1 MDRYDNDQEKMVAM
15 MKVQKKGGMKD
26 SVIVR
31 LLTYHPN
38 GQLASTTDM
47 IRDIRHGKHIAFSP
61 SGIMIEK
68 GKYENDRKSSTWSWY
83 GVDGILDSLRT
94 YDKGMLSGKSVNY
107 SSTGKKIQELTY
119 RDHKY
124 HGKTIHYNEYGK
136 KSLIG
141 EFNNGIPDGK
151 WTWLNIAG
159 KKERIVTY
167 KNGIKTGP
175 VTIWND
181 QGRKVMKGVY
191 KNDKKNNEWKWY
203 HDKKGLD
210 SLIQFSDDEYM
221 GKYKIWHVNGEKAV
235 EGKYQNGIKT
245 GKWKWYAINGNV
257 DSSIIYLA
265 GTYNG
270 PVEKYYRNGSLR
282 SEMNY
287 LNGQLDGEQNTY
299 FENGEI
305 KSSTTYINGTRTGPF
320 TVWNANGYKRESGTY
335 LNHKLNGINF
345 RWYHHGE
352 YSTITTYDNGEI
364 HGIMRVYSPSGVIT
378 KETYYYFGIPFCQM
392 EYYDNDRLKQI
403 QVFKQNESE
412 TVAAHIAALY
422 EAQQAGDCQKLYDD
436 SQVRYKTGQYMTAL
450 IMLHQVAQMKGC
462 DEELSSRAQY
472 YIGWNYAND
481 QFKPDEARKAYQ
493 KVIDNY
499 PEGFKYVEYSKLK
512 LASYLLSDQAE
523 AAYKAGNFTEAIA
536 LREEVIQQKR
546 SDKEL
551 AAKNQYLAGYIYH
564 KNLNDL
570 DKAQA
575 AYNNVITIHP
585 KSGYATKALNKL
597 NVVFERAYAFKK
609 GKDKGLEKGRT
620 TGISAVQAMLGDYGL
635 FDSSDMENTMASE
648 RSDVFKEGKDVVF
661 QKNWNNLGMETTGTK
676 LKSGIT
682 TKTER
687 YDSGNLLSEKS
698 MKGNELH
705 GLSWAFHEDHS
716 LQYLSL
722 YIAGKHVFLRYYM
735 LEENEHLDYL
745 FPDSDFQVVVKI
757 EEEEI

>member
-1 MDRYDNDQEKMVAM
+1 M
-15 MKVQKKGGMKD
+15 
-26 SVIVR
+26 
-31 LLTYHPN
+31 
-38 GQLASTTDM
+38 
-47 IRDIRHGKHIAFSP
+47 
-61 SGIMIEK
+61 
-68 GKYENDRKSSTWSWY
+68 
-83 GVDGILDSLRT
+83 
-94 YDKGMLSGKSVNY
+94 
-107 SSTGKKIQELTY
+107 KKIQLFVLLMVVGCTTKQPLPDYE
-119 RDHKY
+119 
-124 HGKTIHYNEYGK
+124 TI
-136 KSLIG
+136 S
-141 EFNNGIPDGK
+141 
-151 WTWLNIAG
+151 A
-159 KKERIVTY
+159 
-167 KNGIKTGP
+167 
-175 VTIWND
+175 
-181 QGRKVMKGVY
+181 
-191 KNDKKNNEWKWY
+191 
-203 HDKKGLD
+203 
-210 SLIQFSDDEYM
+210 
-221 GKYKIWHVNGEKAV
+221 
-235 EGKYQNGIKT
+235 
-245 GKWKWYAINGNV
+245 
-257 DSSIIYLA
+257 
-265 GTYNG
+265 
-270 PVEKYYRNGSLR
+270 
-282 SEMNY
+282 
-287 LNGQLDGEQNTY
+287 
-299 FENGEI
+299 
-305 KSSTTYINGTRTGPF
+305 
-320 TVWNANGYKRESGTY
+320 
-335 LNHKLNGINF
+335 
-345 RWYHHGE
+345 
-352 YSTITTYDNGEI
+352 
-364 HGIMRVYSPSGVIT
+364 
-378 KETYYYFGIPFCQM
+378 
-392 EYYDNDRLKQI
+392 
-403 QVFKQNESE
+403 
-412 TVAAHIAALY
+412 TVAERQSALY
-422 EAQQAGDCQKLYDD
+422 KAEQAAERPLYCQKLYDD

-462 DEELSSRAQY
+462 DEELSSKAQY

-512 LASYLLSDQAE
+512 LASYLMTDQAE
-523 AAYKAGNFTEAIA
+523 AAYKAGNFTEAIT

-597 NVVFERAYAFKK
+597 NVAFERAYSFKK

-635 FDSSDMENTMASE
+635 FDSSDMENTVASE

-722 YIAGKHVFLRYYM
+722 YIDGKHVFIRYYM
-735 LEENEHLDYL
+735 LEENEHKDYL
-745 FPDSDFQVVVKI
+745 FPDSDLQVVVKI

>member
-1 MDRYDNDQEKMVAM
+1 M
-15 MKVQKKGGMKD
+15 
-26 SVIVR
+26 
-31 LLTYHPN
+31 
-38 GQLASTTDM
+38 
-47 IRDIRHGKHIAFSP
+47 
-61 SGIMIEK
+61 
-68 GKYENDRKSSTWSWY
+68 
-83 GVDGILDSLRT
+83 
-94 YDKGMLSGKSVNY
+94 
-107 SSTGKKIQELTY
+107 KKIQLFVLLMVVGCTTKQPLPDY
-119 RDHKY
+119 D
-124 HGKTIHYNEYGK
+124 TI
-136 KSLIG
+136 S
-141 EFNNGIPDGK
+141 
-151 WTWLNIAG
+151 A
-159 KKERIVTY
+159 
-167 KNGIKTGP
+167 
-175 VTIWND
+175 
-181 QGRKVMKGVY
+181 
-191 KNDKKNNEWKWY
+191 
-203 HDKKGLD
+203 
-210 SLIQFSDDEYM
+210 
-221 GKYKIWHVNGEKAV
+221 
-235 EGKYQNGIKT
+235 
-245 GKWKWYAINGNV
+245 NV
-257 DSSIIYLA
+257 A
-265 GTYNG
+265 
-270 PVEKYYRNGSLR
+270 
-282 SEMNY
+282 
-287 LNGQLDGEQNTY
+287 
-299 FENGEI
+299 
-305 KSSTTYINGTRTGPF
+305 
-320 TVWNANGYKRESGTY
+320 KRQS
-335 LNHKLNGINF
+335 
-345 RWYHHGE
+345 
-352 YSTITTYDNGEI
+352 
-364 HGIMRVYSPSGVIT
+364 
-378 KETYYYFGIPFCQM
+378 
-392 EYYDNDRLKQI
+392 
-403 QVFKQNESE
+403 
-412 TVAAHIAALY
+412 ALY
-422 EAQQAGDCQKLYDD
+422 KAEQAAERPLYCQKLYDD

-570 DKAQA
+570 DKAKA

-597 NVVFERAYAFKK
+597 NVAFERAYSFKK

-661 QKNWNNLGMETTGTK
+661 QKNWNNLGMETTSTK

-705 GLSWAFHEDHS
+705 GLSWAFNEDHS

-722 YIAGKHVFLRYYM
+722 YIDGKHVFIRYYM
-735 LEENEHLDYL
+735 LVENEHKDYL

>member
-1 MDRYDNDQEKMVAM
+1 M
-15 MKVQKKGGMKD
+15 
-26 SVIVR
+26 
-31 LLTYHPN
+31 
-38 GQLASTTDM
+38 
-47 IRDIRHGKHIAFSP
+47 
-61 SGIMIEK
+61 
-68 GKYENDRKSSTWSWY
+68 
-83 GVDGILDSLRT
+83 
-94 YDKGMLSGKSVNY
+94 
-107 SSTGKKIQELTY
+107 KKIQLFVLLMVVGCTTKQPLPDYE
-119 RDHKY
+119 
-124 HGKTIHYNEYGK
+124 TI
-136 KSLIG
+136 S
-141 EFNNGIPDGK
+141 
-151 WTWLNIAG
+151 A
-159 KKERIVTY
+159 
-167 KNGIKTGP
+167 
-175 VTIWND
+175 
-181 QGRKVMKGVY
+181 
-191 KNDKKNNEWKWY
+191 
-203 HDKKGLD
+203 
-210 SLIQFSDDEYM
+210 
-221 GKYKIWHVNGEKAV
+221 
-235 EGKYQNGIKT
+235 
-245 GKWKWYAINGNV
+245 
-257 DSSIIYLA
+257 
-265 GTYNG
+265 
-270 PVEKYYRNGSLR
+270 
-282 SEMNY
+282 
-287 LNGQLDGEQNTY
+287 
-299 FENGEI
+299 
-305 KSSTTYINGTRTGPF
+305 
-320 TVWNANGYKRESGTY
+320 
-335 LNHKLNGINF
+335 
-345 RWYHHGE
+345 
-352 YSTITTYDNGEI
+352 
-364 HGIMRVYSPSGVIT
+364 
-378 KETYYYFGIPFCQM
+378 
-392 EYYDNDRLKQI
+392 
-403 QVFKQNESE
+403 
-412 TVAAHIAALY
+412 TVAERQSALY
-422 EAQQAGDCQKLYDD
+422 KAEQAAERPLYCQKLYDD
-436 SQVRYKTGQYMTAL
+436 SQVRYTTGQYVAAL

-462 DEELSSRAQY
+462 DEELSSKAQY

-570 DKAQA
+570 DKAKA

-597 NVVFERAYAFKK
+597 NVVFERSYAFKK

-635 FDSSDMENTMASE
+635 FDSSDMENTVASE

-722 YIAGKHVFLRYYM
+722 YIDGTHVFLRYYM